1 MQQVIYGVDRFI
13 EQAAKYKQLK
23 FGLITNNAAT
33 TSTSEASRLA
43 LLKKGINVVRLFSPE
58 HGLSAK
64 GEDGGFQKILST
76 SQQVFPLSVF
86 MAKN

>member
-64 GEDGGFQKILST
+64 GEDGGFQKNFIII
-76 SQQVFPLSVF
+76 FF
-86 MAKN
+86 AYKEFR